1 MNIWIYDLLNTI
13 FPLNCQVCGKLLSGS
28 EPVICL
34 SCENRLPRAA
44 FTGNPENPVSQIFW
58 GRTPIVQ
65 ATSLFKFEKG
75 SDYQVLLHNLKYRG
89 YKKNGTYLG
98 KMLGLEITDTVFE
111 TCDYIIPVPL
121 HPNKLKKRGYNQ
133 AQLIAEGVSSIINK
147 PVLPNLL
154 LRTLNTDT
162 QTRKNRFERFLNME
176 SKFILNPQIQ
186 IPEQCICLLIDDV
199 VTTGATLEACSET
212 ILKEIPVKIYAA
224 TAAYA

>member
-1 MNIWIYDLLNTI
+1 MNIWVYDLLNTL

-34 SCENRLPRAA
+34 SCENNLPR
-44 FTGNPENPVSQIFW
+44 TTYTDNPENPVSQIFW
-58 GRTPIVQ
+58 GRTPIIQ

-89 YKKNGTYLG
+89 YKKNGIYLG
-98 KMLGLEITDTVFE
+98 KMLGLELANTIFE
-111 TCDYIIPVPL
+111 TCDYIVPVPL
-121 HPNKLKKRGYNQ
+121 HPNKQKKRGYNQ

-154 LRTLNTDT
+154 IRSLNTGT

-176 SKFILNPQIQ
+176 SKFILNPQII
-186 IPEQCICLLIDDV
+186 IPEQSTCLLIDDV
-199 VTTGATLEACSET
+199 VTTGATLEACSEA
-212 ILKEIPVKIYAA
+212 ILKEISADIYAA
-224 TAAYA
+224 TAAFA